1 MSTPFE
7 LDRGTHQ
14 QRIVTAHA
22 AEGAAAYE
30 LGHASHL
37 DVNLAVGDRHEISQ
51 TFTVSPQAQLVRARV
66 RIKGPPGPVAQWVF
80 EARLNGVVHY
90 SRRLAAADRIV
101 QVMTLGVRL
110 ADANVAPATNVIAFR
125 LRLA

>member
-14 QRIVTAHA
+14 QRIVTADA
-22 AEGAAAYE
+22 AAGAAAYE
-30 LGHASHL
+30 LGHANHL
-37 DVNLAVGDRHEISQ
+37 DVNLAVGDLHEISQ
-51 TFTVSPQAQLVRARV
+51 VFTVSPQAQLVRARV
-66 RIKGPPGPVAQWVF
+66 RIKGPPAPIAQWIF

-90 SRRLAAADRIV
+90 SRRIAAADRIV
-101 QVMTLGVRL
+101 QVMTLAVCL
-110 ADANVAPATNVIAFR
+110 AGAAAAPSTNVLSFR